1 MYHPLFE
8 LSATDLAQKIKKRE
22 VSSHEVVSRHIEYAN
37 KVNPKLNA
45 IIQQRYELAL
55 QEARNCDAILQK
67 QSEPLPFF
75 FGVPC
80 TLKENFAYKNYPQTG
95 GLLSRK
101 NIIAGENATC
111 VQRILDSGAIVIGT
125 TNVSELCMWM
135 ETNNHVYGRTNNPYD
150 LERIV
155 GGSSGGEGA
164 IIGSGASPFGLGAD
178 IGGSIRMPA
187 FFNGVFG
194 HKPSGGLVPGTGQY
208 PMAVNQALRYLT
220 TGPICR
226 KASDLKPL
234 LRLLAGKD
242 GLDEGV
248 LDYVVNW
255 DEELDFSN
263 LEVISIPENGS
274 ISVSN
279 ELKDAQNQVLNY
291 LKERGAKE
299 KKEVFPELKKS
310 FEIWSSMLASAGGSS
325 FEDLLFQNKPY
336 YLFWEIAKS
345 LVGKSDF
352 TIPGLG
358 LAALE
363 KLPMLFSGDA
373 KQYVQM
379 GYTLKEKFK
388 EVLGINTI
396 ILYPS
401 YSSTAPYHNE
411 PLIRTFDWVYTA
423 IINVMELPSTQVP
436 LGLSKEGLP
445 LGVQVISNL
454 GRDIQS
460 INVAIELE
468 KKFGGWV
475 FPNRLS
481 M

>member
-1 MYHPLFE
+1 VHHTILDY
-8 LSATDLAQKIKKRE
+8 SATELALKIKSKE
-22 VSSHEVVSRHIEYAN
+22 ISSYEVVSRHIERAK

-45 IIQQRYELAL
+45 IVQERYDLAL
-55 QEARNCDAILQK
+55 DEAKNCDRRLSNK
-67 QSEPLPFF
+67 STSTPLF

-80 TLKENFAYKNYPQTG
+80 TLKENFAFKGYPQTG
-95 GLLSRK
+95 GLVSRK
-101 NIIAGENATC
+101 NNLATENATC
-111 VQRILDSGAIVIGT
+111 VQRILDAGAIVIGT

-135 ETNNHVYGRTNNPYD
+135 ESNNKVYGRTNNPYS

-194 HKPSGGLVPGTGQY
+194 HKPSGGLVPGSGQY
-208 PMAVNQALRYLT
+208 PMAQNQALRYLT

-226 KASDLKPL
+226 RAQDLKPL
-234 LRLLAGKD
+234 VRLLSGSD
-242 GLDEGV
+242 GLDKGV
-248 LDYVVNW
+248 IDYGIDW
-255 DEELDFSN
+255 EEKLDFTN
-263 LEVISIPENGS
+263 LEVISVPENGF

-279 ELKDAQNQVLNY
+279 ELKDAQLQVLEY
-291 LKERGAKE
+291 LKEKGAKIRNE
-299 KKEVFPELKKS
+299 EFPELKQS
-310 FEIWSSMLASAGGSS
+310 FEIWSSMLSSAGGPTFEELL
-325 FEDLLFQNKPY
+325 FEDKPY
-336 YLFWEIAKS
+336 HLPIEILKS
-345 LVGKSDF
+345 LFGESDF

-363 KLPMLFSGDA
+363 KLPKLFPGNA
-373 KQYVQM
+373 KNYV
-379 GYTLKEKFK
+379 GVGTALKEKFNR
-388 EVLGINTI
+388 VLNKNTI
-396 ILYPS
+396 LLYPS

-411 PLIRTFDWVYTA
+411 PIFKAFDWVYTA

-445 LGVQVISNL
+445 LGIQVISNS

-468 KKFGGWV
+468 KKFGGWL
-475 FPNRLS
+475 FPENI
-481 M
+481 